1 MKVKMTRD
9 LNKYKPKFIAGLTV
23 RQALSLL
30 ICILVVVPSYFFLK
44 KYLDE
49 NSVEWIIL
57 LIGGLIL
64 AFGWVEYQGLT
75 FEKILLERINT
86 IFILPKTRYFKIE
99 DEFEEFL
106 KEEENN
112 ISINKKKRRKKD
124 EVISK
129 EN

>member
-30 ICILVVVPSYFFLK
+30 VCILVVVPSYFFLK

-49 NSVEWIIL
+49 DSVEWIIL

-112 ISINKKKRRKKD
+112 ISINKKRRKKD